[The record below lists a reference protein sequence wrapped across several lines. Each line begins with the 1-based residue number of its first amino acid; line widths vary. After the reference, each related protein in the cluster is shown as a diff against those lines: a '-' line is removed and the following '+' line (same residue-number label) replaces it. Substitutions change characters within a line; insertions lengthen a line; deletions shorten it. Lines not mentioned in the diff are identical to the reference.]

1 VSPRTVTLT
10 GYVVLL
16 VSTLALVALGH
27 VRASGV
33 QTLSTVLGRV
43 MRTRAGRVGM
53 LAAWAW
59 LGLHYFA
66 R

>member
-1 VSPRTVTLT
+1 VVTLT

-16 VSTLALVALGH
+16 VSILTLVVAGH
-27 VRASGV
+27 VRVSGV

-43 MRTRAGRVGM
+43 LRTRAGRVGM